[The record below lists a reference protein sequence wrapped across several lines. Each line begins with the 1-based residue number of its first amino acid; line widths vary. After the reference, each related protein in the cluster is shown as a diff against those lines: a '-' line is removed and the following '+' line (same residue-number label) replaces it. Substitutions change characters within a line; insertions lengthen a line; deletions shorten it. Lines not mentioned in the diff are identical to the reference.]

1 MLNPELKITFFSG
14 KGGVGKSTVAS
25 AYAQLLASRKKKTLL
40 VSTDP
45 AHSLGNIFQIE
56 IGGKPTLLCPNLWG
70 LEIDPAQENFH
81 YINKVKASLKGL
93 VKSTMVEEVERQ
105 IQLASDSPGAEE
117 AALFDAIVSII
128 IDESKLYDR
137 IVIDTAPTGHAI
149 RLLSLPELMSVWM
162 EGMLKRRKKVTKNYS
177 QLLGDGEIVDDP
189 IYDILNVRKKR
200 YTAARDIIL
209 DKTQTAIIFVMI
221 PEKLPLMET
230 ISGIKMLGHYNIEVH
245 TLFINKILPTNV
257 RDEFFVKRKQQQ
269 TVYIKEI
276 VDSFKDKKIILL
288 PLLAEDI
295 STHQALVELSSYLTG
310 RKVPGLD

>member
-56 IGGKPTLLCPNLWG
+56 IGGKPTLLCPHLWG

-230 ISGIKMLGHYNIEVH
+230 ISGIKMLSHYNIEVH

-295 STHQALVELSSYLTG
+295 STHHALVELSSYLTG

>member
-25 AYAQLLASRKKKTLL
+25 ACAQLLASRKRKTLL

-45 AHSLGNIFQIE
+45 AHSLGDLFQID
-56 IGGKPTLLCPNLWG
+56 IGGKPTSLCPHLWG

-105 IQLASDSPGAEE
+105 IQLASVSPGAEE

-128 IDESKLYDR
+128 LDESNLYDR
-137 IVIDTAPTGHAI
+137 IVIDTAPSGHAI

-162 EGMLKRRKKVTKNYS
+162 EGMLQRRKKVTRNYS

-189 IYDILNVRKKR
+189 IYDILNVRKQR

-221 PEKLPLMET
+221 PEKLSLLET
-230 ISGIKMLGHYNIEVH
+230 ISGIKMLSHYNIEVH
-245 TLFINKILPTNV
+245 TLFVNKVLPTSV
-257 RDEFFVKRKQQQ
+257 RDEFFVKRKEQQ

-276 VDSFKDKKIILL
+276 VESFKDKEIILL

-295 STHQALVELSSYLTG
+295 TTPQALKELSSYLTG
-310 RKVPGLD
+310 SKVSGMD

>member
-25 AYAQLLASRKKKTLL
+25 AYAQLLASRKRKTLL

-45 AHSLGNIFQIE
+45 AHSLGNLFQIE
-56 IGGKPTLLCPNLWG
+56 IGGKPTLVCPNLWG

-93 VKSTMVEEVERQ
+93 VKSTMVKEVDRQ
-105 IQLASDSPGAEE
+105 IQLASGSPGAEE
-117 AALFDAIVSII
+117 AALFDAIVSILL
-128 IDESKLYDR
+128 DESKLYDR
-137 IVIDTAPTGHAI
+137 IVVDTAPTGHAI
-149 RLLSLPELMSVWM
+149 RLLSLPELMNVWM

-177 QLLGDGEIVDDP
+177 QLLGDGEIIDDP
-189 IYDILNVRKKR
+189 IYDILNVRKQR
-200 YTAARDIIL
+200 YAAARDIIL
-209 DKTQTAIIFVMI
+209 DKTQTAIIFVLI
-221 PEKLPLMET
+221 PEKLPFMET
-230 ISGIKMLGHYNIEVH
+230 ISGIKMLSHHNIDVH
-245 TLFINKILPTNV
+245 TLFINKVLPTSV

-276 VDSFKDKKIILL
+276 EDSFKDKEIILL

-295 STHQALVELSSYLTG
+295 TTHQALEELSSYLTG
-310 RKVPGLD
+310 RKVLGLD

>member
-25 AYAQLLASRKKKTLL
+25 AYAQLLASRKRKTLL

-56 IGGKPTLLCPNLWG
+56 IGGKPTSLCPNLWG

-81 YINKVKASLKGL
+81 YINNVKASLKGL

-200 YTAARDIIL
+200 YAAARDIIL
-209 DKTQTAIIFVMI
+209 DKKQTAIIFVMI

-230 ISGIKMLGHYNIEVH
+230 ISGIKMLSHYNIDVH
-245 TLFINKILPTNV
+245 TLFINKVLPTSV

-269 TVYIKEI
+269 AVYIKEI
-276 VDSFKDKKIILL
+276 EDSFKNKEIILL

-310 RKVPGLD
+310 RKGPGLD

>member
-25 AYAQLLASRKKKTLL
+25 AYAQLLASRKRKTLL

-56 IGGKPTLLCPNLWG
+56 IGGKPTSLCPNLWG

-230 ISGIKMLGHYNIEVH
+230 ISGIKMLSHYNIEVH

-295 STHQALVELSSYLTG
+295 STHRALVELSSYLTG

>member
-1 MLNPELKITFFSG
+1 MNPELKITFFSG

-25 AYAQLLASRKKKTLL
+25 AYAQLLASRKRKTLL

-230 ISGIKMLGHYNIEVH
+230 ISGIKMLSHYNIEVH